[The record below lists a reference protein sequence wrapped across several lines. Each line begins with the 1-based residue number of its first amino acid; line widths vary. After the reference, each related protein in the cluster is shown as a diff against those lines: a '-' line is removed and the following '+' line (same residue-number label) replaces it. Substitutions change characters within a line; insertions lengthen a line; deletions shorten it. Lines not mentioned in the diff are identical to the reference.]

1 MPTVTYAAVRP
12 LATMLSSARDGTTLL
27 DADVAAELVV
37 DAPPA
42 VVVVAVPLVVPVVAP
57 VVAPVVVAPVVV
69 AAVAVPVPV
78 EDALEVA
85 DDASELELLST
96 FATSWPPKTP
106 DAAEAALTDFT
117 AAVYASSVWLPDG
130 LTTPNM
136 PAMQW
141 PTCAQ

>member
-1 MPTVTYAAVRP
+1 MPTVTYAAARP

-37 DAPPA
+37 EAPPA
-42 VVVVAVPLVVPVVAP
+42 VVVVAVPLVVA

-85 DDASELELLST
+85 DDASELELLSML
-96 FATSWPPKTP
+96 ATSWPPKTP

-117 AAVYASSVWLPDG
+117 AAVYAASVWLPDG